1 MASVLARRLEALEAR
16 LGMSEPVS
24 VARVCALCKAP
35 VAFADD
41 NPCDAHRPPAE
52 AATVLLVGFVTATHA

>member
-1 MASVLARRLEALEAR
+1 MASLLAKRVAALEAR
-16 LGMSEPVS
+16 LRLGEPVS

-41 NPCDAHRPPAE
+41 NPCADHRPPAE

>member
-16 LGMSEPVS
+16 LGLGEPIS

-41 NPCDAHRPPAE
+41 NPCADHRPPAE